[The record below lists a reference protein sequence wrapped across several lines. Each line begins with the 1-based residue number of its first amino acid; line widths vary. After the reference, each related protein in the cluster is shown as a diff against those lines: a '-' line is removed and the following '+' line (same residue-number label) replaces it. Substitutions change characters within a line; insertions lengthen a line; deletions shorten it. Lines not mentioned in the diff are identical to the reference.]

1 MNIFQKIF
9 GAIFNMVD
17 SESYDALEA
26 QYKQE
31 VNANKMLEEKLSAA
45 NNTLAENTE
54 SIKKLNSQ
62 VEILQQS
69 KEQLTQYNEEYKAK
83 ITDLE
88 GQLTNA
94 NVKIETLTKTNADLS
109 TENTNLKAKVFDL
122 QEQIDKY
129 ESENAD
135 IVTLQAKV
143 DSLTQTVN
151 ELQTKNNEISAENAD
166 LLKQVDDLAV
176 DLSTADTTIDTL
188 KKVNDSLT
196 AEIESVKEASYGYQT
211 ENESLK
217 AKIAELE
224 AKIKKLQ
231 DQITKL
237 EEELTKPDAPEKP
250 EVKMLTVSVTD
261 TDDSKI
267 KVHVNDQIVP
277 NNGTVNLP
285 KGSQVTIY
293 AEAVNPEDQDS
304 VVLDVSEV
312 K

>member
-45 NNTLAENTE
+45 NTTLAENTE

-135 IVTLQAKV
+135 IVALQAKV

-166 LLKQVDDLAV
+166 LLKQVDDLTT
-176 DLSTADTTIDTL
+176 DLNTADTTIDTL

-196 AEIESVKEASYGYQT
+196 AEIESVKETSYGYQT
-211 ENESLK
+211 ENETLK

-224 AKIKKLQ
+224 AKIKELQ

-237 EEELTKPDAPEKP
+237 EEELTKPDEPEKP
-250 EVKMLTVSVTD
+250 EVEMLSVSVKD

-277 NNGTVNLP
+277 NNSAVDLP
-285 KGSQVTIY
+285 KGSKVTIY
-293 AEAVNPEDQDS
+293 AEAVNPEDQDN
-304 VVLDVSEV
+304 VVLNVSEV